1 MTINEQFTAYIAAF
15 PQKIPDPVRAHWQ
28 RIFYSGYG
36 ACFAKLM
43 LDLKDKSPAEQ
54 ANVIEAVRAELLV
67 YFESAEGGDA
77 VDKAINGAKAA
88 VAKKP

>member
-1 MTINEQFTAYIAAF
+1 MNIQDQFSSYISAF
-15 PQKIPDPVRAHWQ
+15 PSKIPEPVRAHWQ

-43 LDLKDKSPAEQ
+43 QDLRDKSPAEQ
-54 ANVIEAVRAELLV
+54 AKVIEAVRAELLV

-77 VDKAINGAKAA
+77 VDKAINGARAA